1 MKSMEKV
8 EALQKLL
15 IDFDVVD
22 LSHTIENGMPKWPT
36 HPQIVVHQA
45 CTHEHDGYF
54 NQCLVMGE
62 HTGSHVDAPAHTVPN
77 RTERTIDTFGPDVI
91 CAPAVVYDCR
101 KFELQAGDRLTSE
114 QLLQLE
120 RESGHAVKEGEIAI
134 INFGWDKHW
143 SVGPDWQYY
152 SKNEPGLSE
161 DAVEL
166 IASRKVRAVAFDNIS
181 SDMPIKDG
189 VEFPSTGHY
198 KHWLPNDILLI
209 EALTNLNLLP
219 ARCFFVAIPLKI
231 KGGSGSPIRPFALVP
246 RCNH

>member
-1 MKSMEKV
+1 MMEKV
-8 EALQKLL
+8 NALQQMLRNFRV
-15 IDFDVVD
+15 ID

-36 HPQIVVHQA
+36 HPQIVVYPA

-62 HTGSHVDAPAHTVPN
+62 HTGSHVDAPAHTVPY
-77 RTERTIDTFGPDVI
+77 RSECTIDTFGPDVI

-101 KFELQAGDRLTSE
+101 AFELQAGDRLTAA

-120 RESGHAVKEGEIAI
+120 QQTGLAVAADEIAI

-143 SVGPDWQYY
+143 SAGPDWQYY

-166 IASRKVRAVAFDNIS
+166 LAERKVRAVGFDNIS

-189 VEFPSTGHY
+189 VEFSSTGHY
-198 KHWLPNDILLI
+198 KHWLPNNILLI
-209 EALTNLNLLP
+209 EELTNLDLLP
-219 ARCFFVAIPLKI
+219 SRCFFVAIPLKI

-246 RCNH
+246 REEH